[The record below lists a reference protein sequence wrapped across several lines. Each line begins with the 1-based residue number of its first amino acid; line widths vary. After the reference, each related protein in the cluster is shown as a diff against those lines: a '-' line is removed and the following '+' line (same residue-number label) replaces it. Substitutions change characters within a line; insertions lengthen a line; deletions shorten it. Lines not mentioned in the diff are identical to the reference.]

1 MIYREEA
8 VKIMS
13 DTIEAFNR
21 KVGEQS
27 GVSSEDVEKI
37 IQDSRD
43 QLIYMNGLI
52 YDALK
57 DNGVIA

>member
-37 IQDSRD
+37 IKDSRD
-43 QLIYMNGLI
+43 QLMYMNGLI
-52 YDALK
+52 YDTLK
-57 DNGVIA
+57 DNGIIV